1 MASRR
6 QLKKAVNR
14 IADITTMACLL
25 GASEC
30 KAEKREEY
38 GDVFLKIGQLRTD
51 IISRISHTEPGSVKP
66 FYSKLKADFDKGI
79 EEIFA
84 KIDELGK

>member
-51 IISRISHTEPGSVKP
+51 IISRISHTEPGNVKG
-66 FYSKLKADFDKGI
+66 FYKKLREDFNAKVGEILEAMKGL
-79 EEIFA
+79 
-84 KIDELGK
+84 K